1 MRRTRDNIRMAG
13 LAVAASVIG
22 MAGQAEEFIY
32 GSWMGANAST
42 NAISLPKYFA
52 AIAEATQGSVE
63 WTLVPG
69 GQLASGPGT
78 VDAVAGNLIDAGT
91 MMAPYTPRELP
102 AMNAIFSR
110 TVAGNDI
117 VGTAGAMNELLML
130 HCPQCQAEFRRNNAI
145 GFGAYN
151 TSPYALMCRPEIRTV
166 SDLSGIKVRASGGG
180 VAIMTAA
187 GATPV
192 AMNPAEATAALERGV
207 VDCVMGSPAWLRN
220 YGYMDIVSY
229 VLDYPLGMAGPP
241 LLMYLNRD
249 RWDNMT
255 PEQRQAHI
263 DAAPMLVATGTIEA
277 QILVDAEVRE
287 AAIAKGIE
295 FIAGGDDFAH
305 IMEARVAEQEAEI
318 VKLAE
323 SAGVDDAQGLLDTYR
338 DLLVKW
344 ASISEDVGLDA
355 AAFAEV
361 LQQEVFSKIDPEAL

>member
-1 MRRTRDNIRMAG
+1 MTKSLGYMRMAC
-13 LAVAASVIG
+13 LALLVSASG
-22 MAGQAEEFIY
+22 MNAQAEEFIY

-42 NAISLPKYFA
+42 NTISLPQYFEAIKA
-52 AIAEATQGSVE
+52 ATGGSVE

-69 GQLASGPGT
+69 GQLATGPGT
-78 VDAVAGNLIDAGT
+78 VDAVAGNLVDAGT

-110 TVAGNDI
+110 TVAGDDI

-130 HCPQCQAEFRRNNAI
+130 HCPQCQKEFRRNKAVA
-145 GFGAYN
+145 FGAYN
-151 TSPYALMCRPEIRTV
+151 TSPYALMCRPEIHTV
-166 SDLSGIKVRASGGG
+166 ADLSGVKVRASGGG

-207 VDCVMGSPAWLRN
+207 VDCVMGAPAWLRN

-249 RWDNMT
+249 RWEAMT
-255 PEQRQAHI
+255 PEQRKAHI
-263 DAAPMLVATGTIEA
+263 DATPLLVATGTIDA
-277 QILVDAEVRE
+277 QIKVDAEVRE
-287 AAIAKGIE
+287 AAIAKGIK
-295 FIAGGDDFAH
+295 FIKGGSDFAEV
-305 IMEARVAEQEAEI
+305 MEKRVADQEPEI
-318 VKLAE
+318 VALAQ
-323 SAGVDDAQGLLDTYR
+323 SAGVEDIQSILDTYR

-344 ASISEDVGLDA
+344 AAISKQVGTDT
-355 AAFAEV
+355 AAFAQALER
-361 LQQEVFSKIDPEAL
+361 EVFSKVDPETL